1 MQKEEERE
9 KNFFQFWKDIPY
21 DLKIQK
27 EREYYDKI
35 MELHS
40 FYQDI
45 WYKLSLVYDAIGNK
59 EKAKEYFSRSKL

>member
-1 MQKEEERE
+1 
-9 KNFFQFWKDIPY
+9 
-21 DLKIQK
+21 
-27 EREYYDKI
+27 

>member
-9 KNFFQFWKDIPY
+9 KKFFQFWKDIPY

-27 EREYYDKI
+27 EREYYDKV

-45 WYKLSLVYDAIGNK
+45 WYKLGLVYYAIGNK
-59 EKAKEYFSRSKL
+59 EKAKEYFSRSKS

>member
-27 EREYYDKI
+27 ERDSMIKLWNCIVFIKI
-35 MELHS
+35 
-40 FYQDI
+40 YGI
-45 WYKLSLVYDAIGNK
+45 N
-59 EKAKEYFSRSKL
+59 

>member
-27 EREYYDKI
+27 EREYYDKV
-35 MELHS
+35 MELHN

-45 WYKLSLVYDAIGNK
+45 WYKLGLVYNAIGNK
-59 EKAKEYFSRSKL
+59 EKAKEYFIRSKS